1 MGQYFKVVNLTKKEV
16 MQSNL
21 DDGTKFFEHSFIN
34 NPFMNRVM
42 ELIGEDGPWYKD
54 KIIWCG
60 DYAMKGLFTNDK
72 GINLFIESASY
83 KDLEFY
89 ENPGNNFRYLVNDTC
104 AYYIDLT
111 KCPKCRNGL
120 TIHPLPLLTSTM
132 DDDYRYEYCG
142 FNAPL
147 NGLWCGD
154 SIYATNNKPEK
165 YVEIVPNFI
174 Y

>member
-1 MGQYFKVVNLTKKEV
+1 MGQCYKVVNLTKKEV
-16 MQSNL
+16 VFP
-21 DDGTKFFEHSFIN
+21 DFEDGDKLFEHSYIN

-42 ELIGEDGPWYKD
+42 ELIKEDGPWYKD

-72 GINLFIESASY
+72 KINLFIESANY
-83 KDLEFY
+83 KDLELY
-89 ENPGNNFRYLVNDTC
+89 ENPGNNLRYIVNDTG

-111 KCPKCRNGL
+111 KCPKSKYGS
-120 TIHPLPLLTSTM
+120 IVHPLPLLTATM
-132 DDDYRYEYCG
+132 DDDYRYDYCG

-154 SIYATNNKPEK
+154 SIYATNNVPEN
-165 YVEIVPNFI
+165 YVEVIPNFV